1 MSDPKEDLGVIQA
14 LLERFEKQR
23 LPWALDLKARVD
35 AGERLS
41 DFDMTTL
48 EEVFATAKR
57 IEPLIERHPEYNE
70 LVARAIHLYK
80 EITERAL
87 QNEQK
92 S

>member
-14 LLERFEKQR
+14 LVERFEKHR

-57 IEPLIERHPEYNE
+57 IEPLIKRHPEYNE